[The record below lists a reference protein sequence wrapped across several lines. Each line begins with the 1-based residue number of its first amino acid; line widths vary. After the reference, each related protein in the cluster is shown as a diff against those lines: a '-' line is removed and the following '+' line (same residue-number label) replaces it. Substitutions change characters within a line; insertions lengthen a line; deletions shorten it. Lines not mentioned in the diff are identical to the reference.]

1 MTRRATTQA
10 IAAAEPTEATA
21 MLCASGI
28 SLTPGRMPQ
37 IARLDWWRR
46 LRKT

>member
-10 IAAAEPTEATA
+10 IAAAEPTGDSDAVRI
-21 MLCASGI
+21 GI